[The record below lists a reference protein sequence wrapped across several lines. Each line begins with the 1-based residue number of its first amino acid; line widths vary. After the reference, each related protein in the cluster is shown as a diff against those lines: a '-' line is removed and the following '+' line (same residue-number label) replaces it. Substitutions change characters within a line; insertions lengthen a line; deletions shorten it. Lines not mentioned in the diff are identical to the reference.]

1 MLKKIESRSA
11 ADCTRTGRL
20 VPRLRRSYSYEQ
32 ICQTLRSME
41 VRELLGEGYIPNYT
55 RTDLTD
61 DLRESF
67 GFRTDYDFIP
77 KDTMKKIITSSQKR
91 KKQEKWR
98 KKDTSKIYEGIGIP
112 MPSKI

>member
-1 MLKKIESRSA
+1 MPLPVAWGIESLLS
-11 ADCTRTGRL
+11 L
-20 VPRLRRSYSYEQ
+20 VLYKYLAKRLRGSYSCEQ

-61 DLRESF
+61 DLHESF

-91 KKQEKWR
+91 EKQEK
-98 KKDTSKIYEGIGIP
+98 
-112 MPSKI
+112 

>member
-1 MLKKIESRSA
+1 MLTSA
-11 ADCTRTGRL
+11 VRPFAQVRAAGTFLDASKMCIRDRYKYL
-20 VPRLRRSYSYEQ
+20 AKRLRGSYSCEQ

-61 DLRESF
+61 DLHESF

-91 KKQEKWR
+91 KKQEK
-98 KKDTSKIYEGIGIP
+98 
-112 MPSKI
+112 